1 MMSKHYDAL
10 VGRFKKLGHLQHA
23 QTFLSWDQQVMMP
36 NGGNA
41 ARSEALSELAGM
53 GHELLTSPE
62 LSDWFASA
70 EEEALTA
77 DQQVSLFEMRR
88 QWQQAACMPGDLV
101 RAQSLAASHCEH
113 DWRGLRADNNWAGFL
128 PKLDTVV
135 GLAQQEAAIRKEAG
149 NGRFETPYDAM
160 LDLYSTGDTSA
171 LIGSVFTTLKEALP
185 PLLQEIQQKQTPLEP
200 LQGPF
205 DIAQQEQLSR
215 ALMAVLGFNF
225 DSGRLDVSAHPFSTG
240 GLGDQRI
247 TTRYRT
253 TEFAE
258 ALLATAHETGHAS
271 YEAGLPLAWSG
282 LPVGQARSMSIHESQ
297 SLLFEKQ
304 VFLAKPF
311 VAHFAP
317 QVHQHLPSTQS
328 ISAAQLWR
336 HYTHVAPGLIR
347 VEADE
352 VTYPLHVILRHEIE
366 SALMNGGI
374 KTRDIPELWDN
385 GMMHYLG
392 LDTRGNF
399 KDGCMQDVHWA
410 GGAFGYFP
418 SYTLGALNAAQQFAQ
433 IKQVHGDW
441 EARLAAGDVSFV
453 RDWLST
459 HIWKKASLLST
470 PELMTQA
477 TGQTT
482 DPQYFIDHVH
492 ARYLRNAY

>member
-1 MMSKHYDAL
+1 MSKNYGAL
-10 VGRFKKLGHLQHA
+10 TERFKKLGHIQHA

-36 NGGNA
+36 SGGNA
-41 ARSEALSELAGM
+41 ARSDALAELAGM
-53 GHELLTSPE
+53 AHGLLTGPE
-62 LSDWFASA
+62 LADWFSGAQT
-70 EEEALTA
+70 EALTA
-77 DQQVSLFEMRR
+77 EEQVSLFEMRR
-88 QWQQAACMPGDLV
+88 HWQQAACMPVALV

-113 DWRGLRADNNWAGFL
+113 DWRGHRADNDWKGFL
-128 PKLDTVV
+128 PKLEIVV
-135 GLAQQEAAIRKEAG
+135 GLAQEEAVIRKEAG
-149 NGRFETPYDAM
+149 DGRFEMPYDAM

-171 LIGSVFTTLKEALP
+171 LIGSVFSKLKEALP
-185 PLLQEIQQKQTPLEP
+185 PLLQEIQAQQPDLTGIP
-200 LQGPF
+200 GPF
-205 DIAQQEQLSR
+205 AIADQEQLSR
-215 ALMAVLGFNF
+215 SLMTVLGFDF
-225 DSGRLDVSAHPFSTG
+225 GSGRLDVSAHPFSTG

-271 YEAGLPLAWSG
+271 YEAGLPRAWSG
-282 LPVGQARSMSIHESQ
+282 LPVGEARSMSIHESQ

-311 VAHFAP
+311 VQHFTP
-317 QVHQHLPSTQS
+317 QVHQHLPATQGV
-328 ISAAQLWR
+328 SAEQLWA

-366 SALMNGGI
+366 SALMNGDI
-374 KTRDIPELWDN
+374 KTADIPELWDN

-392 LDTRGNF
+392 IDTRGNY

-418 SYTLGALNAAQQFAQ
+418 SYTLGALNAAQQFSQ
-433 IKQVHGDW
+433 IKLASPDW
-441 EARLAAGDVSFV
+441 ESRLAVGDVGFI
-453 RDWLST
+453 RAWLSK
-459 HIWKKASLLST
+459 HIWSKASLLST

-477 TGQTT
+477 TGKTT
-482 DPQYFIDHVH
+482 DPQYFLDHVQ
-492 ARYLRNAY
+492 ARYLRGAY